1 MLVII
6 HLFYFK
12 DILCKGIIHPMLR
25 ILSSQKV
32 IFPSG
37 TASRKHFTTKL
48 FETIYFFGLKQ
59 GHLISKTIQRLFLV
73 FDKLRHVDP
82 LNMADINPR

>member
-1 MLVII
+1 
-6 HLFYFK
+6 
-12 DILCKGIIHPMLR
+12 MLR

-37 TASRKHFTTKL
+37 ATSRSSFATKL

-73 FDKLRHVDP
+73 FDKLRHFDSIIIT
-82 LNMADINPR
+82 DTNPRQAYIIILSKF

>member
-1 MLVII
+1 
-6 HLFYFK
+6 
-12 DILCKGIIHPMLR
+12 MLR

-37 TASRKHFTTKL
+37 IPSRTTFATKL

-73 FDKLRHVDP
+73 FDKLRYVDP
-82 LNMADINPR
+82 LNMTDTHLK

>member
-1 MLVII
+1 
-6 HLFYFK
+6 
-12 DILCKGIIHPMLR
+12 MLR
-25 ILSSQKV
+25 ILSSQKI

-37 TASRKHFTTKL
+37 ASTRSSFAKKL

-73 FDKLRHVDP
+73 FDKLRYVDP
-82 LNMADINPR
+82 INMTDTNNLR

>member
-1 MLVII
+1 
-6 HLFYFK
+6 
-12 DILCKGIIHPMLR
+12 MLR
-25 ILSSQKV
+25 ILSSYKV
-32 IFPSG
+32 LFPSG
-37 TASRKHFTTKL
+37 VPGRSNFATKL

-82 LNMADINPR
+82 LNMADTYPRYKNIIIDCSKKKNINLYFI

>member
-1 MLVII
+1 
-6 HLFYFK
+6 
-12 DILCKGIIHPMLR
+12 MLR

-37 TASRKHFTTKL
+37 VSTRSNFAKKL
-48 FETIYFFGLKQ
+48 FETIYIFGLKQ

-73 FDKLRHVDP
+73 FDKLRHVDS
-82 LNMADINPR
+82 LNMTDTNPR

>member
-1 MLVII
+1 
-6 HLFYFK
+6 
-12 DILCKGIIHPMLR
+12 MLR

-37 TASRKHFTTKL
+37 ASSRSNFATKL
-48 FETIYFFGLKQ
+48 FESIYFFGLKQ

-73 FDKLRHVDP
+73 FDKLRHIDP
-82 LNMADINPR
+82 LNMSDTSSRYYITE